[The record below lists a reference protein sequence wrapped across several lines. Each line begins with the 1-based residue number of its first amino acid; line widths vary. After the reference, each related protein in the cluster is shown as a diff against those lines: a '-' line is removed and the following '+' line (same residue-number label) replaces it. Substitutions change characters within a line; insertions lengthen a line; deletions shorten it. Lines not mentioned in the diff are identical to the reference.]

1 MIWAGQ
7 AEEFRATRCAVANA
21 KLKSYRDECWRLAI
35 LARRGV
41 VQKQAAID
49 LLYEIA
55 TAHALVRALG
65 DDRIQTI
72 LAEAFATNFR
82 EVPVAEAFA
91 TNFREVPAR

>member
-55 TAHALVRALG
+55 IAHALVRALG
-65 DDRIQTI
+65 ENRVQSII
-72 LAEAFATNFR
+72 GEAFASADFQPMEA
-82 EVPVAEAFA
+82 EVA
-91 TNFREVPAR
+91 